1 MTIEFSSLSLDN
13 YLPAYEIQHSCHFN
27 PWSES
32 VFKDCLSSPYFA
44 YQLHCDGEVVGY
56 YVGMDV
62 AGEAT
67 LMDIGVAGSS
77 REKGYGRQLLEHFLN
92 QCQQRNCEAIWL
104 EVRQSNATAI
114 HLYQQYD
121 FMLIETRK
129 NYYPSE
135 SGKEDAL
142 IMKRAARTA

>member
-1 MTIEFSSLSLDN
+1 MATEFSSLNFDN
-13 YLPAYEIQHSCHFN
+13 YLAAYEIQHRCHFN

-32 VFKDCLSSPYFA
+32 VFKDCLSPPYFA
-44 YQLHCDGEVVGY
+44 EQLTFEGDVVGY

-67 LMDIGVAGSS
+67 LMDIGVTDNCRG
-77 REKGYGRQLLEHFLN
+77 KGYGRLLLEHFIN

-104 EVRQSNATAI
+104 EVRHSNAPAI
-114 HLYQQYD
+114 HLYQQFD
-121 FMLIETRK
+121 FILIETRK
-129 NYYPSE
+129 DYYPSE

-142 IMKRAARTA
+142 IMKRDARTA